1 MCGLGVPAQPPSCP
15 WSPAATSWESE
26 SRGPVPGPVRLC
38 IWGTRGPTARTRGSG
53 PPIHLGWLGVRHPGF
68 ALTSHAGEPWGKQ
81 RRKRLPEGHR
91 HGRRPP
97 RRVCA
102 SGGPR
107 RGWGGL
113 RRGPPIPLAPPGLPA
128 LRFWGTQSKTS
139 GPQEPSGEPSGEP
152 RRATH
157 SHPRVRAP
165 RPATTLGR
173 LGQQR
178 PQSVTRG
185 PSWPRLDG
193 GTCSVVP
200 VTRCSVC
207 VCVGGDLLGI
217 SGTVG
222 SSDTDRC
229 HFLWPS
235 CLERGCQ
242 RRAFSSH
249 LVTARPWPRAFTL
262 LAP

>member
-1 MCGLGVPAQPPSCP
+1 MHLGDTKTHCPHSGFRPADTSRVAGGQAPRVCSDFSCRGAVGQTAEEASPRGAQTRPPPPEAGLCVGRAQAGLGRAAARPAH
-15 WSPAATSWESE
+15 SP
-26 SRGPVPGPVRLC
+26 R
-38 IWGTRGPTARTRGSG
+38 
-53 PPIHLGWLGVRHPGF
+53 
-68 ALTSHAGEPWGKQ
+68 
-81 RRKRLPEGHR
+81 
-91 HGRRPP
+91 
-97 RRVCA
+97 
-102 SGGPR
+102 
-107 RGWGGL
+107 
-113 RRGPPIPLAPPGLPA
+113 PPGLPA

-157 SHPRVRAP
+157 SHPRVCAP
-165 RPATTLGR
+165 RPATTPSR

-200 VTRCSVC
+200 ATGCSVC
-207 VCVGGDLLGI
+207 VCVWGGDLLGI

>member
-1 MCGLGVPAQPPSCP
+1 MGCSCRLEAGSARGGWGEVLVCGPGVPAQPPSCP

-113 RRGPPIPLAPPGLPA
+113 RRGPPIPLAPRGSRHCGSGGRSQKRLAPRSPVGSPVGSPGVQPTATLECVHPA
-128 LRFWGTQSKTS
+128 PPQPRAVWGSS
-139 GPQEPSGEPSGEP
+139 
-152 RRATH
+152 A
-157 SHPRVRAP
+157 PRV
-165 RPATTLGR
+165 
-173 LGQQR
+173 
-178 PQSVTRG
+178 
-185 PSWPRLDG
+185 
-193 GTCSVVP
+193 
-200 VTRCSVC
+200 
-207 VCVGGDLLGI
+207 
-217 SGTVG
+217 
-222 SSDTDRC
+222 
-229 HFLWPS
+229 
-235 CLERGCQ
+235 
-242 RRAFSSH
+242 
-249 LVTARPWPRAFTL
+249 
-262 LAP
+262 